1 MCLSADK
8 VFMMEDKIMRQPGLY
23 LMWTIL
29 FVVNLICLS
38 IDSTTGPI
46 RDFNVLAQFLSTI
59 YTLVSSVNNI
69 YGNKLP
75 STMLLT
81 AGPVHQ
87 YTTWLL
93 LAYYRGNVYSS
104 SAIGIYNGVVTVV
117 IGIFTAD
124 MVIKT
129 WTVAINPKY
138 YLDYVKKKTD
148 TVATVQQQ
156 QVDVEIVEQ
165 KSS

>member
-8 VFMMEDKIMRQPGLY
+8 VFMLEDKIMKQPGLY

-29 FVVNLICLS
+29 FVINLICLGV
-38 IDSTTGPI
+38 DSTTGPI

-59 YTLVSSVNNI
+59 YSIVSSVNNI

-87 YTTWLL
+87 YSTWLL

-104 SAIGIYNGVVTVV
+104 SPLGIYNGVVTVV
-117 IGIFTAD
+117 IGVFTAD
-124 MVIKT
+124 MVMKT
-129 WTVAINPKY
+129 WIVAINPKY
-138 YLDYVKKKTD
+138 YLDYVDKQEKKVVD
-148 TVATVQQQ
+148 TN
-156 QVDVEIVEQ
+156 QVVVE
-165 KSS
+165 S

>member
-59 YTLVSSVNNI
+59 YSLVSSVNNI

>member
-29 FVVNLICLS
+29 FIINLICLS

-59 YTLVSSVNNI
+59 YSLVSSVNNI

-104 SAIGIYNGVVTVV
+104 SPIGVYNGMVTVI

-129 WTVAINPKY
+129 WTVAINPAY
-138 YLDYVKKKTD
+138 YLDYVEKETTD
-148 TVATVQQQ
+148 QKPIQQQ
-156 QVDVEIVEQ
+156 QVDLEIVEQ
-165 KSS
+165 KSN

>member
-1 MCLSADK
+1 
-8 VFMMEDKIMRQPGLY
+8 MEDKIMRQPGLY

-46 RDFNVLAQFLSTI
+46 RDFNVMAQFLSTI
-59 YTLVSSVNNI
+59 YSLVSSVNNI

-138 YLDYVKKKTD
+138 YLDYVEKKTAEQKP
-148 TVATVQQQ
+148 TQQQ

-165 KSS
+165 KNNSN

>member
-29 FVVNLICLS
+29 FIINLICLS

-59 YTLVSSVNNI
+59 YSLVSSVNNI

-104 SAIGIYNGVVTVV
+104 SPIGVYNGMVTVI

-129 WTVAINPKY
+129 WTVAINPAY
-138 YLDYVKKKTD
+138 YLDYVEKETTD
-148 TVATVQQQ
+148 QKPIQQQ
-156 QVDVEIVEQ
+156 QVDLENVEQ
-165 KSS
+165 KSN

>member
-8 VFMMEDKIMRQPGLY
+8 VFMLEDKVMKQPGLY

-29 FVVNLICLS
+29 FIVNLICLS

-59 YTLVSSVNNI
+59 YSLVSSVNNI

-75 STMLLT
+75 STMLLS

-104 SAIGIYNGVVTVV
+104 SPIGIYNGVVTVV
-117 IGIFTAD
+117 IGIFTTD

-138 YLDYVKKKTD
+138 YLDYVKKETD
-148 TVATVQQQ
+148 VKDTVQQEE
-156 QVDVEIVEQ
+156 VNVEIVEG
-165 KSS
+165 KTN

>member
-1 MCLSADK
+1 MK
-8 VFMMEDKIMRQPGLY
+8 TEKI
-23 LMWTIL
+23 
-29 FVVNLICLS
+29 
-38 IDSTTGPI
+38 
-46 RDFNVLAQFLSTI
+46 
-59 YTLVSSVNNI
+59 NNI

-104 SAIGIYNGVVTVV
+104 SPIGVYNGMVTVI

-129 WTVAINPKY
+129 WTVAINPAY
-138 YLDYVKKKTD
+138 YLDYVEKETTD
-148 TVATVQQQ
+148 QKPIQQQ
-156 QVDVEIVEQ
+156 QVDLEIVEQ
-165 KSS
+165 KSN

>member
-8 VFMMEDKIMRQPGLY
+8 VFMLEDKIMKQPGLY

-29 FVVNLICLS
+29 FVINLICLGV
-38 IDSTTGPI
+38 DSTTGPI

-59 YTLVSSVNNI
+59 YSIVSSVNNI

-87 YTTWLL
+87 YSTWLL

-104 SAIGIYNGVVTVV
+104 SPLGIYNGVVTVV
-117 IGIFTAD
+117 IGVFTAD
-124 MVIKT
+124 MVMKT
-129 WTVAINPKY
+129 WIVAINPKY
-138 YLDYVKKKTD
+138 YLDYVDKQEKKVVD
-148 TVATVQQQ
+148 TN
-156 QVDVEIVEQ
+156 QVVVEH
-165 KSS
+165 

>member
-1 MCLSADK
+1 MYYMCLSADK
-8 VFMMEDKIMRQPGLY
+8 VFMLEDKIMKQPGLY

-29 FVVNLICLS
+29 FVINLICLGV
-38 IDSTTGPI
+38 DSTTGPI

-59 YTLVSSVNNI
+59 YSIVSSVNNI

-87 YTTWLL
+87 YSTWLL

-104 SAIGIYNGVVTVV
+104 SPLGIYNGVVTVV
-117 IGIFTAD
+117 IGVFTAD
-124 MVIKT
+124 MVMKT
-129 WTVAINPKY
+129 WIVAINPKY
-138 YLDYVKKKTD
+138 YLDYVDKQEKKVVNTN
-148 TVATVQQQ
+148 
-156 QVDVEIVEQ
+156 QVVVEH
-165 KSS
+165 

>member
-29 FVVNLICLS
+29 FVINLICLS
-38 IDSTTGPI
+38 IDSTTGPV

-59 YTLVSSVNNI
+59 YSLVSSVNNI

-81 AGPVHQ
+81 AGPLHQ
-87 YTTWLL
+87 YSTWLL

-138 YLDYVKKKTD
+138 YLDYVKKETD
-148 TVATVQQQ
+148 TVATVQQE

>member
-8 VFMMEDKIMRQPGLY
+8 VFMLEDKIMKQPGLY

-29 FVVNLICLS
+29 FVINLICLGV
-38 IDSTTGPI
+38 DSTTGPI

-59 YTLVSSVNNI
+59 YSIVSSVNNI

-87 YTTWLL
+87 YSTWLL
-93 LAYYRGNVYSS
+93 LSYYRGNVYSS
-104 SAIGIYNGVVTVV
+104 SPLGIYNGVVTVV
-117 IGIFTAD
+117 IGVFTAD
-124 MVIKT
+124 MVMKT
-129 WTVAINPKY
+129 WIVAINPKY
-138 YLDYVKKKTD
+138 YLDYVDKQEKKVVD
-148 TVATVQQQ
+148 TN
-156 QVDVEIVEQ
+156 QVVVE
-165 KSS
+165 S